1 MICIISPENFVFSNI
16 VGVLRATYPGISTS
30 SSTPEKPPTKFP
42 VVTIVEAD
50 NSVYKR
56 MRTTNIENA
65 ASLMYEVNV
74 FSNKSGYKKS
84 EAKAIM
90 DTIDEQFAALGF
102 TRTMCNPVSNLQDA
116 TIYRMVARYEG
127 VVVPEQTGADE
138 NLRVYTH

>member
-1 MICIISPENFVFSNI
+1 MISPESFVFSKI
-16 VGVLRATYPGISTS
+16 AGVLRAEYPNIFVSGEFVDS
-30 SSTPEKPPTKFP
+30 PAKFP
-42 VVTIVEAD
+42 AATIIEAD

-65 ASLMYEVNV
+65 ASLMYEINV
-74 FSNKSGYKKS
+74 YSNKTGYKKS

-90 DTIDEQFAALGF
+90 DTIDQQFAALGF

-127 VVVPEQTGADE
+127 VVVPELHKDYQI
-138 NLRVYTH
+138 LRIYSN

>member
-1 MICIISPENFVFSNI
+1 MISPESFVFSKI
-16 VGVLRATYPGISTS
+16 AGILRAEYPNIFVSGEFVDS
-30 SSTPEKPPTKFP
+30 PAKFP
-42 VVTIVEAD
+42 AVTIIEAD
-50 NSVYKR
+50 NSVYQR
-56 MRTTNIENA
+56 MRTTTIENA
-65 ASLMYEVNV
+65 AQLMYEVNV
-74 FSNKSGYKKS
+74 FSNKTGYKKS

-127 VVVPEQTGADE
+127 VVVPEQIGVDE